1 MFQDSFPRDLL
12 VQPASQRLAYFRSY
26 TVAHP
31 LLQEADAALNRAI
44 LEPAGGSLILVY
56 GPTGVGKT
64 TLRLRV
70 ERHLRNTFLSAAKE
84 DPGHI
89 PVAGFEA
96 AAPDTG
102 NFNWKD
108 YYRRALL
115 ALEEPLTNYKIDYAR
130 ADVVRNRVGRYA
142 AEGRGEGSEL
152 RYALEQA
159 LRYRRPRAVL
169 IDEAQH
175 LTKIASGRKLADQLD
190 CLKSLASL
198 TECMHVLIGAY
209 ELLPFRNLSAQLSR
223 RSTDI
228 HFRRYRADKPE
239 DAKAFQR
246 IIYSFQRHLPLAE
259 EPNLWRDWDY
269 YYTYSVGCAGILK
282 DWFTRTLS
290 AVLEEGGRTLTRKHL
305 EQHSWSLD
313 QCEKMAQDAVEGES
327 AFGDTTGSARRLH
340 RLLGLGEPSTLNST
354 NGTSVTNI
362 DLASDA
368 CQQPTKRK
376 ARYVGER
383 KPKRDKIGMEAD
395 VD

>member
-1 MFQDSFPRDLL
+1 MSQDSFPRDLL

-31 LLQEADAALNRAI
+31 LLKESDAALKRAI
-44 LEPAGGSLILVY
+44 AEPAGGSLILVF

-64 TLRLRV
+64 TLRLRI
-70 ERHLRNTFLSAAKE
+70 EQHLRKTFLPGANE
-84 DPGHI
+84 DAGRI
-89 PVAGFEA
+89 PVVGVEA
-96 AAPDTG
+96 AAPDSG

-115 ALEEPLTNYKIDYAR
+115 ALEDPLTDYKATAGARDRID
-130 ADVVRNRVGRYA
+130 RYSTA
-142 AEGRGEGSEL
+142 GRGEGSEM

-159 LRYRRPRAVL
+159 LRYRRPQAVL

-175 LTKIASGRKLADQLD
+175 LTKIASGRKLTDQLD

-198 TECMHVLIGAY
+198 TGCVHVLIGAY

-259 EPNLWRDWDY
+259 EPDLWRDWDY

-290 AVLEEGGRTLTRKHL
+290 AVLEEEGRTLTRKHL
-305 EQHSWSLD
+305 EKHSWSLD
-313 QCEKMAQDAVEGES
+313 QCEKMAQDALEGES
-327 AFGDTTGSARRLH
+327 ELTETAGSAKRLQQ
-340 RLLGLGEPSTLNST
+340 LLGLGEHPGLNGAT
-354 NGTSVTNI
+354 ETSVTNI
-362 DLASDA
+362 DLTPGVCD
-368 CQQPTKRK
+368 QPAKCRG
-376 ARYVGER
+376 RYVGER
-383 KPKRDKIGMEAD
+383 KPRRDKIGKEPAAD
-395 VD
+395 

>member
-1 MFQDSFPRDLL
+1 MSQDSFPRDLL

-31 LLQEADAALNRAI
+31 LLQEADAALKRAI

-70 ERHLRNTFLSAAKE
+70 EQHLRNTFLSAAKE

-89 PVAGFEA
+89 PVFGFEA

-115 ALEEPLTNYKIDYAR
+115 ALEEPLTDYKIDYAR

-142 AEGRGEGSEL
+142 AESRGEGSEL

-159 LRYRRPRAVL
+159 LRHRRPRAVL

-198 TECMHVLIGAY
+198 TGCVHVLIGTY

-228 HFRRYRADKPE
+228 HFRRYRADKLE

-259 EPNLWRDWDY
+259 EPDLWRDWDY
-269 YYTYSVGCAGILK
+269 YYTYSVGCTGILK

-290 AVLEEGGRTLTRKHL
+290 AILEEEGRTLTRKHL
-305 EQHSWSLD
+305 EKHS
-313 QCEKMAQDAVEGES
+313 
-327 AFGDTTGSARRLH
+327 
-340 RLLGLGEPSTLNST
+340 
-354 NGTSVTNI
+354 
-362 DLASDA
+362 
-368 CQQPTKRK
+368 
-376 ARYVGER
+376 
-383 KPKRDKIGMEAD
+383 
-395 VD
+395 

>member
-1 MFQDSFPRDLL
+1 MSQDSFPRDLL

-31 LLQEADAALNRAI
+31 LLKELDAALKRAI
-44 LEPAGGSLILVY
+44 AEPAGGSLILVF

-64 TLRLRV
+64 TLRLRI
-70 ERHLRNTFLSAAKE
+70 EQHLRKSFLPAAKE
-84 DPGHI
+84 DPGRI
-89 PVAGFEA
+89 PVVGVEA
-96 AAPDTG
+96 AAPDSG

-115 ALEEPLTNYKIDYAR
+115 ALEEPLIDYKAEAAAR
-130 ADVVRNRVGRYA
+130 DRIGCYSIS
-142 AEGRGEGSEL
+142 GRGEGSEL

-159 LRYRRPRAVL
+159 LRYRRPQAVL

-175 LTKIASGRKLADQLD
+175 LTKITSGRKLTDQLD
-190 CLKSLASL
+190 CLKSMASL
-198 TECMHVLIGAY
+198 TGCVHVLIGTY

-228 HFRRYRADKPE
+228 HFRRYRADKPG
-239 DAKAFQR
+239 DAEAFQR
-246 IIYSFQRHLPLAE
+246 IIYSFQRHLPLPE
-259 EPNLWRDWDY
+259 EPELWRDWDY

-282 DWFTRTLS
+282 DWLTRTLS
-290 AVLEEGGRTLTRKHL
+290 AVLAEGGRTLTRKHL
-305 EQHSWSLD
+305 EQHSWSLG

-327 AFGDTTGSARRLH
+327 SFGDTTGSDRRLH
-340 RLLGLGEPSTLNST
+340 RLLGLGESSALNGT
-354 NGTSVTNI
+354 TETSVTNI
-362 DLASDA
+362 DLASDV
-368 CQQPTKRK
+368 CQQPAKHR

-383 KPKRDKIGMEAD
+383 KPKRDKIGKESA